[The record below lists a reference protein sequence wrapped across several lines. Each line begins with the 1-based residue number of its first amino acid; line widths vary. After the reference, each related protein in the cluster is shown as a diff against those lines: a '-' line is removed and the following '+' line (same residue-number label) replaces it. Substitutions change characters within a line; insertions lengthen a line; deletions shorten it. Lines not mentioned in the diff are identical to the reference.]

1 MPNLKR
7 RLKKQQRLSDH
18 RAKRRAGD
26 RRVAIDCLRWH
37 GKVGIPV
44 DVYQAGVES
53 DPDKQLTT
61 WQLRNGIS
69 LSHGKSMESFRLA
82 NLAAASTAM
91 GDKPRVNPLHFICE
105 SCGYAEG
112 ATAFKPEFR
121 LLSGDT
127 CNG

>member
-1 MPNLKR
+1 MPNLNR
-7 RLKKQQRLSDH
+7 RLKKQQRLYNR
-18 RAKRRAGD
+18 RAKLRAGD
-26 RRVAIDCLRWH
+26 HRINIDCPKCR

-44 DVYQAGVES
+44 DVYQTGVQS
-53 DPDKQLTT
+53 DQDKQWTT
-61 WQLRNGIS
+61 WQIRNGVS
-69 LSHGKSMESFRLA
+69 LSHGKSMESIRLA

>member
-1 MPNLKR
+1 MPKKSVRNQTRRDTFKR
-7 RLKKQQRLSDH
+7 
-18 RAKRRAGD
+18 KRRASD
-26 RRVAIDCLRWH
+26 RRVAIDCPRCH

-44 DVYQAGVES
+44 DVYQTGVES

-61 WQLRNGIS
+61 WQLRNEVS
-69 LSHGKSMESFRLA
+69 LSHGKSMESIMLA
-82 NLAAASTAM
+82 NLADASTAM

-105 SCGYAEG
+105 SCGYAEE